1 VGAEATAVAGVD
13 ATATVGGDGCTAG
26 AVTLACCD
34 AWLDVTLGGGAA
46 PAATR
51 SSLLGGWT
59 VLVVII
65 APPANP
71 IAIAANAVPT
81 PTK

>member
-1 VGAEATAVAGVD
+1 VAAACGCGAGV
-13 ATATVGGDGCTAG
+13 
-26 AVTLACCD
+26 VTLACCD
-34 AWLDVTLGGGAA
+34 AWPGKVVEAGVAFDGALEGGAA
-46 PAATR
+46 VPAATR

>member
-1 VGAEATAVAGVD
+1 VGAAATAE
-13 ATATVGGDGCTAG
+13 GDG
-26 AVTLACCD
+26 VTFACCD
-34 AWLDVTLGGGAA
+34 AWPDDAVEAGVAFDGALEGGAA
-46 PAATR
+46 VPAATR

>member
-1 VGAEATAVAGVD
+1 MAAAGGCGCVAGV
-13 ATATVGGDGCTAG
+13 
-26 AVTLACCD
+26 VTLACCD
-34 AWLDVTLGGGAA
+34 TGLDDAVEAGVVLDVTLEGDPA
-46 PAATR
+46 PEVTR

-71 IAIAANAVPT
+71 IEIAATTVPM
-81 PTK
+81 PAK